1 MAFQLI
7 FSNDVPSWTKL
18 GTAEFFRL
26 IDSPEDSEN
35 EIQRRAV
42 SMGIQW
48 NRDSLY
54 VQAEEESTLNKFLF
68 FCADWYTRNKLSV
81 SLNYDLLVKYDS
93 DGNPYIDESPIIRP
107 SLLGHVPVNPS
118 NYKPAGTKEVK
129 IESLPP
135 NLQKEV
141 EKIKKSGMING
152 KSYEGLKNAKLWSK
166 ERYIEFNVITTEG
179 KKGTCFGCG
188 REDYL
193 TETKTTQFPS
203 TVGLENFSNFFS
215 YHKGRVGFCR
225 ACSISNH
232 FALMRVMYF
241 YNRKSTFLAVP
252 ESNDV
257 RELTEFLLA
266 IEDIYQ
272 IQNLQ
277 RTLMESDKA
286 ERIVISR
293 SNAQYSNFIDNPQRY
308 SGFYFLVL
316 AMFVAIRE
324 GIHDMVSRVKDNIE
338 LQKYAKSAILKD
350 ILYASGKDIA
360 GREYERLLYRS
371 WTFNLLVGDQLVR
384 TWRYQSSPE
393 ALELIESINK
403 KISSHN
409 FMSLVANLMYK
420 KGDSWID
427 SRREE
432 FSRSILYG
440 DPSIEILE
448 RYAWDA
454 LFNGLKMKF
463 GVQELAI
470 ILAEYALGGDEM
482 ETNEIIK
489 QCKSIG
495 IKVAELAI
503 DDNSKSLL
511 YELRSV
517 GNAQSLRT
525 FIERLTFL
533 AVLKGKNTG
542 VSNEF
547 IDALS
552 EGREWSMYK
561 SIIAIVANQRY
572 SYLNGRGQLEVP
584 EE

>member
-1 MAFQLI
+1 MSFQLK

-35 EIQRRAV
+35 EIQKTAV

-48 NRDSLY
+48 NKDSLFI
-54 VQAEEESTLNKFLF
+54 QTEEESALNKFLV
-68 FCADWYTRNKLSV
+68 FCSDWYTRNKLSV
-81 SLNYDLLVKYDS
+81 SLNYDLLVQYDS
-93 DGNPYIDESPIIRP
+93 EGKPYLSESPIIRP
-107 SLLGHVPVNPS
+107 ATLGHIRINTS

-129 IESLPP
+129 IEGLPG

-141 EKIKKSGMING
+141 EKIKKSGTING
-152 KSYEGLKNAKLWSK
+152 KSYEGLKNAKLWPK
-166 ERYIEFNVITTEG
+166 ERYIEFNVITTAG
-179 KKGTCFGCG
+179 RKGTCFGCG
-188 REDYL
+188 EEDYL
-193 TETKTTQFPS
+193 TETKMTQFPS

-215 YHKGRVGFCR
+215 YHKGKIGFCR

-241 YNRKSTFLAVP
+241 SNRKSTFLAVP

-257 RELTEFLLA
+257 HELIEFLMT

-272 IQNLQ
+272 IQKLQ
-277 RTLMESDKA
+277 KKLMESDRTD
-286 ERIVISR
+286 RIVISR
-293 SNAQYSNFIDNPQRY
+293 SNYQYSNFIDKPQRY

-324 GIHDMVSRVKDNIE
+324 GILDMVSRVKDNIE
-338 LQKYAKSAILKD
+338 LQECTKSAILTD
-350 ILYASGKDIA
+350 IFQASGKDIPN
-360 GREYERLLYRS
+360 REYERILYRS
-371 WTFNLLVGDQLVR
+371 WVFTLLVGDQLVR
-384 TWRYQSSPE
+384 SWRYQSSPE
-393 ALELIESINK
+393 SLGLMESINM
-403 KISSHN
+403 KISNHN
-409 FMSLVANLMYK
+409 FMSLVANLIYK
-420 KGDSWID
+420 KGESWID
-427 SRREE
+427 ARREE

-440 DPSIEILE
+440 NPSIGILE
-448 RYAWDA
+448 RYTWDA
-454 LFNGLKMKF
+454 LLNGQKVNY

-470 ILAEYALGGDEM
+470 ILSQYALGGDEL
-482 ETNEIIK
+482 EKNEIIN

-495 IKVAELAI
+495 IKVAELAK
-503 DDNSKSLL
+503 DDKSKSLL

-533 AVLKGKNTG
+533 SVLKGNVTG
-542 VSNEF
+542 ISNEF

-552 EGREWSMYK
+552 EGEEWNKYK

-572 SYLNGRGQLEVP
+572 SYLNGKAQVEVSA
-584 EE
+584 E